1 MKYFP
6 AIKKNEIMPSVATW
20 MDLESFILSEVRQ
33 RNIIWHPLY
42 VRSNKKWYKW
52 TYLQNRTRLTDLEN
66 RLMVI
71 IRGKGYLGNLGWS
84 CIHCYISNGVPTR
97 TNCIVHGTLLNITWM
112 GGELGENGYLYMHA
126 RAPHCSHETIT
137 TLLISS
143 TSIQNQKFKRK
154 KKSQL

>member
-1 MKYFP
+1 
-6 AIKKNEIMPSVATW
+6 
-20 MDLESFILSEVRQ
+20 MDNQQGPIV
-33 RNIIWHPLY
+33 
-42 VRSNKKWYKW
+42 
-52 TYLQNRTRLTDLEN
+52 
-66 RLMVI
+66 
-71 IRGKGYLGNLGWS
+71 
-84 CIHCYISNGVPTR
+84 
-97 TNCIVHGTLLNITWM
+97 VHGTLLNITWM